1 MPVLRVSSRLSGGV
15 LFQPLPSARQQ
26 ILFHNPPSPKS
37 SEIVIHDTT
46 ILERMQEVSSRIPE
60 NGKCGILKAGAD
72 KNTWPFLFS
81 KKWYHIPTSA
91 AGTLS
96 RRPIRTFIWNMKAM
110 LRTAPIWKMCFKC
123 LSAPLRKESRSG
135 CPAAVSPQRRF
146 CKLRKVCSCNS
157 DFGNRIH
164 RGLRHSLS
172 IPIRS
177 AGSGMDGAV
186 CLRETAFLFHHSIC
200 AGKSRCR
207 RFLDLVS
214 GKIFPIRRE
223 KQLRLS
229 QLYVILVVHIPSRNG
244 ADHAFP
250 AEYGKRTELK
260 GTEQL

>member
-1 MPVLRVSSRLSGGV
+1 MPVLRVSSRFSGGV

-26 ILFHNPPSPKS
+26 ILFHNPPSLKS

-46 ILERMQEVSSRIPE
+46 ILERMQEVSSCIPE
-60 NGKCGILKAGAD
+60 NGKRGILRAGAD

-81 KKWYHIPTSA
+81 KKWYH
-91 AGTLS
+91 
-96 RRPIRTFIWNMKAM
+96 
-110 LRTAPIWKMCFKC
+110 
-123 LSAPLRKESRSG
+123 
-135 CPAAVSPQRRF
+135 
-146 CKLRKVCSCNS
+146 
-157 DFGNRIH
+157 
-164 RGLRHSLS
+164 SLS
-172 IPIRS
+172 TPIHS

-229 QLYVILVVHIPSRNG
+229 QLYVIVVVHIPSRNG

-250 AEYGKRTELK
+250 RSTGNA
-260 GTEQL
+260 QN

>member
-26 ILFHNPPSPKS
+26 ILFHNPPSLKS

-46 ILERMQEVSSRIPE
+46 ILKRMQEVSSRIPE
-60 NGKCGILKAGAD
+60 NGKCGILRAGAD

-146 CKLRKVCSCNS
+146 CKLRKVCRYNS
-157 DFGNRIH
+157 NSPNRIH
-164 RGLRHSLS
+164 RGLRQNHNKQNPLHSV
-172 IPIRS
+172 
-177 AGSGMDGAV
+177 GSGMEGAV
-186 CLRETAFLFHHSIC
+186 CFLETAFLFHHSIC

-229 QLYVILVVHIPSRNG
+229 QLYVILVVHIPSRND

-250 AEYGKRTELK
+250 RSTGNA
-260 GTEQL
+260 QN

>member
-1 MPVLRVSSRLSGGV
+1 MPVLHLSSRLSGGA
-15 LFQPLPSARQQ
+15 LFQPLPSAQQQ
-26 ILFHNPPSPKS
+26 ILFHNSPSLKS

-60 NGKCGILKAGAD
+60 NGKRGILRAGAD

-81 KKWYHIPTSA
+81 KKWYH
-91 AGTLS
+91 
-96 RRPIRTFIWNMKAM
+96 
-110 LRTAPIWKMCFKC
+110 
-123 LSAPLRKESRSG
+123 
-135 CPAAVSPQRRF
+135 
-146 CKLRKVCSCNS
+146 
-157 DFGNRIH
+157 
-164 RGLRHSLS
+164 SLS
-172 IPIRS
+172 TPIRS

-214 GKIFPIRRE
+214 EKIFPIRRE

-229 QLYVILVVHIPSRNG
+229 QLYAILVVHIPSRND

-250 AEYGKRTELK
+250 RSTGNA
-260 GTEQL
+260 QN

>member
-1 MPVLRVSSRLSGGV
+1 MESPMPVLHLSSRLSGGV

-26 ILFHNPPSPKS
+26 ILFHNPPSLKS
-37 SEIVIHDTT
+37 SEILIHDTT

-60 NGKCGILKAGAD
+60 NGKCGIA
-72 KNTWPFLFS
+72 
-81 KKWYHIPTSA
+81 
-91 AGTLS
+91 
-96 RRPIRTFIWNMKAM
+96 
-110 LRTAPIWKMCFKC
+110 
-123 LSAPLRKESRSG
+123 SAP
-135 CPAAVSPQRRF
+135 
-146 CKLRKVCSCNS
+146 
-157 DFGNRIH
+157 
-164 RGLRHSLS
+164 
-172 IPIRS
+172 PIRS

-229 QLYVILVVHIPSRNG
+229 QLYVILVVHIPFRND

-250 AEYGKRTELK
+250 RSTGNA
-260 GTEQL
+260 QN

>member
-1 MPVLRVSSRLSGGV
+1 MPVLHLSSRLSGGA

-26 ILFHNPPSPKS
+26 ILFHNPPSLKS
-37 SEIVIHDTT
+37 SEIIIHDTT

-60 NGKCGILKAGAD
+60 NGKCGIWRAGAD

-81 KKWYHIPTSA
+81 KKWYH
-91 AGTLS
+91 
-96 RRPIRTFIWNMKAM
+96 
-110 LRTAPIWKMCFKC
+110 
-123 LSAPLRKESRSG
+123 
-135 CPAAVSPQRRF
+135 
-146 CKLRKVCSCNS
+146 
-157 DFGNRIH
+157 
-164 RGLRHSLS
+164 SLS
-172 IPIRS
+172 TPIRS

-229 QLYVILVVHIPSRNG
+229 QLYAILVVHIPSRND

-250 AEYGKRTELK
+250 RSTGNA
-260 GTEQL
+260 QN